1 MNSENL
7 IHRKEGND
15 SLVSLR
21 DVLTL
26 FFKYR
31 SIILTVFF
39 VTVATTVIGTFLMAP
54 IYEANSS
61 LLIKIGREHIYRPEV
76 GTENPSI
83 TFDREATINSEIR
96 IASSREVIQQVIE
109 TLTIER
115 VYPQLMESV
124 SKPGT
129 ALQKAVT
136 KFQKNLSLTH
146 GKDSNVIEISFQ
158 HENPEIAALAVNTL
172 VEKLK
177 EQHLRIFSDPKAS
190 FLGKQAN
197 DYRVKLEESNS
208 QLQKY
213 KEKYGLSSHAQERQL
228 LLEQRKE
235 MDVLLKTAQH
245 EADGLQSQLMALKNQ
260 KKQIP
265 QRIPLSSET
274 DQHLLI
280 DNAKRDLLE
289 LRRKEQDFLTKYQ
302 ESSRFV
308 LELRREIQLIEEFI
322 REQENSLSDRVTTGT
337 NPMYQQIALEALRAE
352 SQLKSLL
359 AKQETIKHQL
369 TALSTQLVQLDT
381 HERELETLEQRVS
394 SDRQSYERYL
404 LKVEEA
410 RISEEMDQLK
420 MANISVIQPASLPIR
435 PVKPKKILN
444 IIMGCIVGLVAG
456 ISVAFLSEYLRG
468 SYTRPEQ
475 LARDLEI
482 PILVSIV
489 NKRA

>member
-1 MNSENL
+1 M
-7 IHRKEGND
+7 
-15 SLVSLR
+15 
-21 DVLTL
+21 
-26 FFKYR
+26 
-31 SIILTVFF
+31 
-39 VTVATTVIGTFLMAP
+39 
-54 IYEANSS
+54 
-61 LLIKIGREHIYRPEV
+61 
-76 GTENPSI
+76 

-124 SKPGT
+124 SNPGT
-129 ALQKAVT
+129 ALQNAIL
-136 KFQKNLSLTH
+136 KFKKNLSLTH

-158 HENPEIAALAVNTL
+158 HENPEMAALAVNTL

-208 QLQKY
+208 QLQKF
-213 KEKYGLSSHAQERQL
+213 KEKYGLSSHVQERQL

-235 MDVLLKTAQH
+235 MEIVLKTTQN
-245 EADGLQSQLMALKNQ
+245 EAEGLRTKLIALKKQ
-260 KKQIP
+260 KKSIP
-265 QRIPLSSET
+265 QRIPLSSVT

-289 LRRKEQDFLTKYQ
+289 LRRKEQALLTKYQ

-308 LELRREIQLIEEFI
+308 LELRQEIQLFEEFI
-322 REQENSLSDRVTTGT
+322 QKQENTLSDRITTGT
-337 NPMYQQIALEALRAE
+337 NPMYQQIALEALSAE

-369 TALSTQLVQLDT
+369 TDLSTQIVQLDA
-381 HERELETLEQRVS
+381 HERELETLKLQVT
-394 SDRQSYERYL
+394 SDRQNYERYL
-404 LKVEEA
+404 HKVEEA

-420 MANISVIQPASLPIR
+420 MANISVIQPATLPIR

-444 IIMGCIVGLVAG
+444 IMMGCIVGLVAG
-456 ISVAFLSEYLRG
+456 ISGAFLFEYLGG

-475 LARDLEI
+475 LARDLEL

-489 NKRA
+489 KKRA